1 MDETD
6 RGPNRIDQVNR
17 ATVGNVNAQANSALV
32 RNGSVAVGET
42 LVRGKRRVND
52 GDLFPV
58 DLLRSDKRFF
68 SQAMLVPNLAM
79 NFVQP
84 RERLGFVVRHPNSR
98 NAQRET
104 VNEFR

>member
-17 ATVGNVNAQANSALV
+17 ATVGNVNSQANSALI
-32 RNGSVAVGET
+32 RNDSVAVGET
-42 LVRGKRRVND
+42 LVRRKRRVND

-58 DLLRSDKRFF
+58 DLLRGDKRFF
-68 SQAMLVPNLAM
+68 SEAMLVTNLTM

-84 RERLGFVVRHPNSR
+84 RERLRFVVRHL
-98 NAQRET
+98 NARHA
-104 VNEFR
+104 